1 MMEVLGFVFE
11 KLQGFGH
18 VIVCMKCDCFEG
30 VTTSKRIKDK
40 RKDEATLRESP
51 PPREMRK
58 NWRERF

>member
-11 KLQGFGH
+11 KLQGFGPFGH

-40 RKDEATLRESP
+40 RKDEATSRESP
-51 PPREMRK
+51 PP
-58 NWRERF
+58 